1 MILLLFMVGF
11 TEHVNHVEIME
22 SNPYTVQMQVE
33 FSANNKQMNQ
43 PITRFVI
50 TQTQPSFTYQVSEV
64 DHATVRKDAQ
74 VTNTAPIQI
83 GKPILIKNCL
93 VYPIIVWPNYLKE
106 NIITSYKSLDIT
118 LNYLPPIEDLI
129 LAPSLEKAYAPLF
142 LNLKDSEELEP
153 LGFLIIC
160 PDAFYDSVLPLA
172 QWKEKKGWY
181 VSVKRLSETG
191 STPTDIKNYIA
202 NAYYTW
208 SPTPEYVLLIGD
220 INSLPGC
227 SYALPVNS
235 TDYPYTL
242 IDGND
247 FFAELLIGR
256 LPANNINELNTM
268 IAKIL
273 GYEQTPYMSEPTWF
287 TRTLMAAA
295 NFPGFMTTPIPTKR
309 WVRDRLFEYG
319 FSTVDTVYYPPV
331 SGPTEIINSVNQ
343 GVIFLNYRSGDANT
357 YGWIVPLFENN
368 DVFSLSNGWKLP
380 IVTSITCNTGN
391 FGADPQISFGETW
404 LSAGN
409 PVTPKGAVA
418 FFGASA
424 ATTSSRW
431 NNCLDM
437 GIYWGILQEHIY
449 NLGPALYRG
458 KMEVYANFPGDTAWA
473 SGSSFYFHTYNLL
486 GDPSLDVWTDI
497 PDTFIV
503 THASTMPV
511 GSNYMTIQVLNSSA
525 QPVGSAMVSLY
536 KDNEVKEVTFTNA
549 SGNAELNFATLG
561 ADTLFVTVTKHNFK
575 PYLGHCLINTSSVY
589 VGYDSHLI
597 DDSGGNN
604 NGEVNPGEPIAITIT
619 LRNFGNSTTATNVSV
634 KLTTSDPLITIT
646 DSLKSYGSIAPGAT
660 ANASP
665 FDFNVSTNAKHDHMA
680 KFNLEITSSQGNWN
694 SSIWLGIHAPDLVYQ
709 WNQILDGG
717 NNVLEPG
724 ETSDLIISLRN
735 SGGLAGNNISSILR
749 SRNPGV
755 NVIDSIGTFGNI
767 QVNDSSANNANR
779 FRVSTAASLA
789 PGHPIG
795 FTTVLSG
802 DNSFRDTVDFEII
815 IGIVSSSEP
824 SGPDEYGYFAY
835 DNTDAGYAERPTYT
849 WIEIDPELGGPGDT
863 LHLENDETK
872 TISLPFSFK
881 FYGNTYNRIS
891 ICSNGYIAMDSTWI
905 ADMYNW
911 HIPAA
916 GGPPL
921 LIAPFW
927 DDLDPNATDSS
938 GSVCYWFDSSNHR
951 FIVEYSRVQHI
962 HDPTNPT
969 PAELQ
974 TFEVVLFDP
983 AHYPTVSGDG
993 EILFQ
998 YKDITNDDIWHNYA
1012 TTGIENKEH
1021 TIGLEYTFDNMYDAG
1036 AAVLADDRAI
1046 KFTTDP
1052 PDTFPGITE
1061 NDRTADYLKI
1071 ELCPNPFRKQL
1082 NIRFGKEL
1090 SVPSKGDENPRL
1102 SDGTKGMVLRI
1113 YDVRG
1118 RVIKNLE
1125 LPTAYSLLPTL
1136 VSWYGTND
1144 LGKKVAAGVYFIR
1157 LETEGF
1163 HAIEKVIFLK

>member
-1 MILLLFMVGF
+1 MILLLFMIGF
-11 TEHVNHVEIME
+11 TEHVNRVEIME

-33 FSANNKQMNQ
+33 FSSFNKRMNQ
-43 PITRFVI
+43 PITRFLFA
-50 TQTQPSFTYQVSEV
+50 QTQPSFTYQVSEV

-118 LNYLPPIEDLI
+118 LNYLPPLQDLI
-129 LAPSLEKAYAPLF
+129 LAPSLEKAYAPLV
-142 LNLKDSEELEP
+142 LNLKDSGELEP

-181 VSVKRLSETG
+181 VSVKCLSETG
-191 STPTDIKNYIA
+191 STPTEIKNYIA

-208 SPTPEYVLLIGD
+208 SPPPEYVLLIGD
-220 INSLPGC
+220 VNQLPPA
-227 SYALPVNS
+227 STTTPVS
-235 TDYPYTL
+235 RTDYPYTL
-242 IDGND
+242 IDGDD
-247 FFAELLIGR
+247 FLAELLIGR
-256 LPANNINELNTM
+256 LPANTTNELST
-268 IAKIL
+268 IVAKII
-273 GYEQTPYMSEPTWF
+273 GYETTPYMNDSSWF
-287 TRTLMAAA
+287 TRALMVAA
-295 NFPGFMTTPIPTKR
+295 NYPHDTMTTPIATKR
-309 WVRDRLFEYG
+309 WVRDKFYEYG
-319 FSTVDTVYYPPV
+319 FNTVDTVYFPPI
-331 SGPTEIINSVNQ
+331 SGATEITNSVNQ
-343 GVIFLNYRSGDANT
+343 GVSFVNYRGGIADPDGWVYPNFHNT
-357 YGWIVPLFENN
+357 
-368 DVFSLSNGWKLP
+368 DVIGLSNGWKLP
-380 IVTSITCNTGN
+380 VVTSITCLNGN
-391 FGADPQISFGETW
+391 FGYETCFGEAW
-404 LSAGN
+404 VRAGN
-409 PVTPKGAVA
+409 PITPKGGVA

-424 ATTSSRW
+424 AMTSSRW

-437 GIYWGILQEHIY
+437 GIYWGILEEHIY

-458 KMEVYANFPGDTAWA
+458 KMEVYSNFPGDTAWA

-525 QPVGSAMVSLY
+525 QPVSSAMVSLY

-549 SGNAELNFATLG
+549 SGNADLNFATSN

-604 NGEVNPGEPIAITIT
+604 NGEVNPGEPIGITIT
-619 LRNFGNSTTATNVSV
+619 LRNFGNSTTATNVSA
-634 KLTTSDPLITIT
+634 KLTTFDPLITII
-646 DSLKSYGSIAPGAT
+646 DSIQSYGSIAPGAT

-665 FDFNVSTNAKHDHMA
+665 FYFNVSTNAKHDHVA
-680 KFNLEITSSQGNWN
+680 KFNLEITSSEGTWN
-694 SSIWLGIHAPDLVYQ
+694 SNIWLGIQAPDLVYQ

-735 SGGLAGNNISSILR
+735 SGGLIGSNISGILR
-749 SRNPGV
+749 SKNPGV

-767 QVNDSSANNANR
+767 QIDDSSTNSSNH
-779 FRVSTAASLA
+779 FRVSAAASLA
-789 PGHPIG
+789 PGHTIA

-802 DNSFRDTVDFEII
+802 NNSFRDTVDFEII

-824 SGPDEYGYFAY
+824 SGPDEYGYYAY
-835 DNTDAGYAERPTYT
+835 DNTDAGYAERPTYN

-863 LHLENDETK
+863 LHLEKDETK
-872 TISLPFSFK
+872 TIGLPFNFE

-911 HIPAA
+911 RIPAA

-938 GSVCYWFDSSNHR
+938 GSACYWFDSSNHQ

-1036 AAVLADDRAI
+1036 AAVLANDRAI

-1061 NDRTADYLKI
+1061 SSRTGDYFKI
-1071 ELCPNPFRKQL
+1071 ELYPNPFCKQI

-1090 SVPSKGDENPRL
+1090 R
-1102 SDGTKGMVLRI
+1102 TKGTELKI
-1113 YDVRG
+1113 YDVSG

-1125 LPTAYSLLPTL
+1125 LPTAYSLLPTS
-1136 VSWYGTND
+1136 VSWNGTND
-1144 LGKKVAAGVYFIR
+1144 IGKKVAAGVYFIR

-1163 HAIEKVIFLK
+1163 HTIEKIVFLK

>member
-1 MILLLFMVGF
+1 MIGF
-11 TEHVNHVEIME
+11 TEHVNRVEIME

-33 FSANNKQMNQ
+33 FSSFNKRMNQ
-43 PITRFVI
+43 PITRFLFA
-50 TQTQPSFTYQVSEV
+50 QTQPSFTYQVSEV

-142 LNLKDSEELEP
+142 LNLKDSEESEP

-172 QWKEKKGWY
+172 QWKEKKGWH
-181 VSVKRLSETG
+181 VSVKCLSETG

-208 SPTPEYVLLIGD
+208 SPPPEYVLLIGD
-220 INSLPGC
+220 VNQLHPAATNI
-227 SYALPVNS
+227 PVS
-235 TDYPYTL
+235 TTDYPYSL
-242 IDGND
+242 IDGDD
-247 FFAELLIGR
+247 FLAELLIGR
-256 LPANNINELNTM
+256 LPANTTNELST
-268 IAKIL
+268 IVAKII
-273 GYEQTPYMSEPTWF
+273 GYETTPYMNDSSWF
-287 TRTLMAAA
+287 TRALMVAA
-295 NFPGFMTTPIPTKR
+295 NYPHDTMTTPIATKR
-309 WVRDRLFEYG
+309 WVRDRFYEYG
-319 FSTVDTVYYPPV
+319 YNTVDTVYFPPI
-331 SGPTEIINSVNQ
+331 SGATEITNSVNQ
-343 GVIFLNYRSGDANT
+343 GVSFVNYRGGIADPD
-357 YGWIVPLFENN
+357 GWVYPNFHNP
-368 DVFSLSNGWKLP
+368 DVIGLSNGWKLP
-380 IVTSITCNTGN
+380 VVTSITCLNGN
-391 FGADPQISFGETW
+391 FGYETCFGEAW
-404 LSAGN
+404 VRAGN
-409 PVTPKGAVA
+409 PITPKGGVA

-424 ATTSSRW
+424 AITSSRW

-437 GIYWGILQEHIY
+437 GIYWGILEEHIY

-503 THASTMPV
+503 THASMMPV
-511 GSNYMTIQVLNSSA
+511 GSNYITIQVLNSSA

-549 SGNAELNFATLG
+549 SGNADLNFATSN

-619 LRNFGNSTTATNVSV
+619 LRNFGNSTTATNVSA

-646 DSLKSYGSIAPGAT
+646 DSIQSYGSIAPGAT

-665 FDFNVSTNAKHDHMA
+665 FDFNVSTNAKHNHVA
-680 KFNLEITSSQGNWN
+680 KFNLEITSSEGTWN
-694 SSIWLGIHAPDLVYQ
+694 SSIWLGIQAPDLVYQ

-735 SGGLAGNNISSILR
+735 SGGLAGNNISGILR

-755 NVIDSIGTFGNI
+755 SIIDSIGTFGNI
-767 QVNDSSANNANR
+767 QIDDSSTNNSNH
-779 FRVSTAASLA
+779 FRVSAAASLA
-789 PGHPIG
+789 PGHTIG

-802 DNSFRDTVDFEII
+802 NNNFRDTIDFEII

-863 LHLENDETK
+863 LHLEKDETK
-872 TISLPFSFK
+872 TVSLPFSFK

-911 HIPAA
+911 RIPAA

-938 GSVCYWFDSSNHR
+938 GSVCYWFDSSNHQ

-974 TFEVVLFDP
+974 TFEVILFDP

-1036 AAVLADDRAI
+1036 AAVLANDRAI

-1061 NDRTADYLKI
+1061 SSRTGDYFKI
-1071 ELCPNPFRKQL
+1071 ELYPNPFCKQI

-1102 SDGTKGMVLRI
+1102 SDGTKGTVLRI
-1113 YDVRG
+1113 YDVSG

-1125 LPTAYSLLPTL
+1125 LPTAYSLLPTS
-1136 VSWYGTND
+1136 VSWSGTND
-1144 LGKKVAAGVYFIR
+1144 LGKKVAAGVYFIH

-1163 HAIEKVIFLK
+1163 HTIEKIVFLK

>member
-1 MILLLFMVGF
+1 MISLLFIIAF
-11 TEHVNHVEIME
+11 TNQVNHVEILE
-22 SNPYTVQMQVE
+22 SDPYATRILVE
-33 FSANNKQMNQ
+33 FSADNKQMNQ
-43 PITRFVI
+43 PITRFI
-50 TQTQPSFTYQVSEV
+50 IAQTQPSFTYQFCEV
-64 DHATVRKDAQ
+64 AKAIVQQDDQ
-74 VTNTAPIQI
+74 VTNVEPIQI
-83 GKPILIKNCL
+83 NEPIFIGNCR
-93 VYPIIVWPNYLKE
+93 VYPIIIWPNFLKE
-106 NIITSYKSLDIT
+106 NIITSYKSIDIT
-118 LNYLPPIEDLI
+118 LNYLPSQSKLI
-129 LAPSLEKAYAPLF
+129 LAPSLRKAYAPLF
-142 LNLKDSEELEP
+142 LNLRGLADSKP

-172 QWKEKKGWY
+172 QWKEKKGWH

-191 STPTDIKNYIA
+191 STPSDIRNYIA
-202 NAYYTW
+202 NAYHTW
-208 SPTPEYVLLIGD
+208 LPPPEYVLLVGD
-220 INSLPGC
+220 INSLPGY

-319 FSTVDTVYYPPV
+319 FSAVDTVYYPPV
-331 SGPTEIINSVNQ
+331 MGPTEITNSVNQ
-343 GVIFLNYRSGDANT
+343 GVIFLNYRSGDANIS
-357 YGWIVPLFENN
+357 GWIVPLFENN

-418 FFGASA
+418 FLGASA

-437 GIYWGILQEHIY
+437 GIYWGILEEHIY

-511 GSNYMTIQVLNSSA
+511 GSNYMAVQVLNSIG
-525 QPVGSAMVSLY
+525 QPVTNAMVSLY
-536 KDNEVKEVTFTNA
+536 KHTEVKEVTFTDT
-549 SGNAELNFATLG
+549 SGNGDLNFATSN

-589 VGYDSHLI
+589 VGYDSHSI

-604 NGEVNPGEPIAITIT
+604 NGEINPGEPIAITIT
-619 LRNFGNSTTATNVSV
+619 IRNFGNSTTATNVFA
-634 KLTTSDPLITIT
+634 KLTTPDPLISIT

-665 FDFNVSTNAKHDHMA
+665 FDFNVSTNAKHDHTA
-680 KFNLEITSSQGNWN
+680 KFNLEITSSEGTWN
-694 SSIWLGIHAPDLVYQ
+694 SSIWLGIQAPDLVYQ

-717 NNVLEPG
+717 NNILEPG
-724 ETSDLIISLRN
+724 ETSDIIISLKN
-735 SGGLAGNNISSILR
+735 SGRLACNNISGILR
-749 SRNPGV
+749 SGNPGV
-755 NVIDSIGTFGNI
+755 NIIDSIGSFGSI
-767 QVNDSSANNANR
+767 QVDDSSTNNSNR
-779 FRVSTAASLA
+779 FTVNAAASLA

-802 DNSFRDTVDFEII
+802 DNNFRDTIDFEII
-815 IGIVSSSEP
+815 IGIVSTSEP
-824 SGPDEYGYFAY
+824 SGPDEYGYYAY
-835 DNTDAGYAERPTYT
+835 DDTDAGYAERPTYT

-974 TFEVVLFDP
+974 TFEVVLLDP

-1012 TTGIENKEH
+1012 TVGIENKEH

-1036 AAVLADDRAI
+1036 AAPLASNRAI

-1052 PDTFPGITE
+1052 PDSFPGITE
-1061 NDRTADYLKI
+1061 NDRTSDYLRI
-1071 ELCPNPFRKQL
+1071 ELYPNPFRKQI
-1082 NIRFGKEL
+1082 NISFGKEL
-1090 SVPSKGDENPRL
+1090 SA
-1102 SDGTKGMVLRI
+1102 KGMVLRV
-1113 YDVRG
+1113 YDVSG
-1118 RVIKNLE
+1118 RLIKNLE
-1125 LPTAYSLLPTL
+1125 LPTPYSLLPTL
-1136 VSWYGTND
+1136 VSWHGTND
-1144 LGKKVAAGVYFIR
+1144 LGEKVAAGVYFIH
-1157 LETEGF
+1157 LEAEGF
-1163 HAIEKVIFLK
+1163 HTIEKIVFLK